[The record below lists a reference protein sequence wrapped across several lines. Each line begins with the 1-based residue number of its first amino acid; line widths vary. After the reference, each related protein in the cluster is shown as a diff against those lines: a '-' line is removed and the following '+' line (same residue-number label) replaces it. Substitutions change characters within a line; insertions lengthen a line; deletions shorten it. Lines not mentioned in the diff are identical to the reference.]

1 MGKSSKLKKMRK
13 IAKILPSF
21 EVEEKT
27 GIVSG
32 TDVKGQL
39 IHVKHDELKRR
50 KINHYRQMKKT
61 YNMHGKAGVDA
72 YAESVIIY
80 YKLRNNAKNNS

>member
-21 EVEEKT
+21 EIEEKV
-27 GIVSG
+27 GVVSEA
-32 TDVKGQL
+32 DIKGQL

-50 KINHYRQMKKT
+50 KINHYRQMKKA

-72 YAESVIIY
+72 YAESVISY
-80 YKLRNNAKNNS
+80 SKLKNDD